1 MIQVQNLSKDFSLNK
16 KQRKELGDEYKNT
29 KILRAVDNIS
39 FECHPGR
46 IFGLLGPNGAGK
58 TTTLRMVA
66 TMLKPTSGSISVSGF
81 DSVSQGQNVR
91 EQIGFMT
98 GQTALYDRLTP
109 TEIVKYI
116 ADLHGMEKSAF
127 QKRKD
132 HLFQILDMH
141 SFADRRISRL
151 STGMKQ
157 KTSIARTI
165 IHDPQVMI
173 FDEPTS
179 GLDVMTSRAI
189 MDLIRS
195 CREEGKTVIFSTHRM
210 GEVNQVCDEISLI
223 YKGRVSY
230 NNTLDQ
236 FKAEMTQ
243 ATFEDEFIYR
253 VGEA

>member
-1 MIQVQNLSKDFSLNK
+1 MIVVKNLIKEFRLSK
-16 KQRKELGDEYKNT
+16 KQRKEMGDDFKDI

-39 FECHPGR
+39 FECQPGR

-58 TTTLRMVA
+58 TTTLRMIA
-66 TMLKPTSGSISVSGF
+66 TMLKPTSGSINVSSY
-81 DSVSQGQNVR
+81 DTVDNGQEVR
-91 EQIGFMT
+91 SRIGFMT

-109 TEIVKYI
+109 VEMVKYI
-116 ADLHGMEKSAF
+116 ADLHGMNNKKF
-127 QKRKD
+127 QKRKNKIFS
-132 HLFQILDMH
+132 LLDMEG
-141 SFADRRISRL
+141 FADRRIARL

-165 IHDPQVMI
+165 IHDPDVMI

-179 GLDVMTSRAI
+179 GLDVMASRAI
-189 MDLIRS
+189 VELIKS

-210 GEVNQVCDEISLI
+210 GEVNQVCDDIAMI
-223 YKGRVSY
+223 YKGKLCY

-243 ATFEDEFIYR
+243 STFEEEFIHR
-253 VGEA
+253 VGKI